1 MTKIYIDT
9 NVFLGIYRANLP
21 ADISKLMKFIKTN
34 SKYLILTS
42 QTKDEFARNRVKVLK
57 KLLEDFTKKAPDT
70 VNSNFIRSLPHYDG
84 FNRSLKD
91 YSNQRKLVAC
101 DIQEKIDNYK
111 KDDVYKKISGIFT
124 NKTMLAVNSDIIQ
137 RAHYRKLAGNP
148 PTSNKTTCGDEIIWE
163 TLLAYGVK
171 EHNDLIIVSDDH
183 TFSDDAEFLEQ
194 EYRLK
199 TGGELY
205 IFKDIVSAYK
215 KIGVNITD
223 DIYEANQNLKWLDI
237 IVEAFESLGGTATL
251 QEIYAKAEEIIV
263 YNDLTKKQN
272 NQEKAATIR
281 GILQRFSS
289 DSSSFKL
296 DNKDVFHQVDDGIWE
311 LR

>member
-9 NVFLGIYRANLP
+9 NIFLGIYRANLP

-34 SKYLILTS
+34 SKYTILTS
-42 QTKDEFARNRVKVLK
+42 QTKDEFARNRVKVLNQ
-57 KLLEDFTKKAPDT
+57 LLEDFTKKAPDT
-70 VNSNFIRSLPHYDG
+70 VNSNFIRSLPHYDT
-84 FNRSLKD
+84 FKCSLNE
-91 YSNQRKLVAC
+91 YANQRKLVAN
-101 DIQEKIDNYK
+101 DIQEKIDDYN
-111 KDDVYKKISGIFT
+111 KDNIYKKISGIFT
-124 NKTMLAVNSDIIQ
+124 NKITLDVNNDIIQ

-163 TLLAYGVK
+163 TLLAYGAEK
-171 EHNDLIIVSDDH
+171 HNDLIIVSDDR

-205 IFKDIVSAYK
+205 VFKDIVSAYK
-215 KIGVNITD
+215 RIGVNITD
-223 DIYEANQNLKWLDI
+223 EIYEANQNLKWLDI
-237 IVEAFESLGGTATL
+237 IAEAIESLGGRATL

-289 DSSSFKL
+289 DSSSFKP
-296 DNKDVFHQVDDGIWE
+296 DNKDFFHQVDDGIWE